1 MPSRVQLVAFAVAL
15 LFLAGS
21 VGYAVGTRTAGG
33 DGGSAAEVGFLHDMI
48 AHHEQA
54 VEMSRTALAGDLP
67 PGIESFAI
75 EVVADQQYET
85 GLMETVLRRWGHSRQ
100 RADGEAMAWMGEAVA
115 VERMPGM
122 ASAADLERLGEARG
136 DEAGALWLA
145 LMTDHHLGGVHM
157 AESAL
162 ERVDDPVVRDLAERT
177 ARNQRIEVNEYAA
190 ARARLGLPV
199 PEGLASVPVP
209 EMPEH
214 GH

>member
-1 MPSRVQLVAFAVAL
+1 VAL

-21 VGYAVGTRTAGG
+21 AGYAIGTRTAGE
-33 DGGSAAEVGFLHDMI
+33 DGGGAADVGFLQDMI

-100 RADGEAMAWMGEAVA
+100 RPDGEAMAWMGEPVA

-122 ASAADLERLGEARG
+122 ASADDLERLADARG

-145 LMTDHHLGGVHM
+145 LMTNHHLGGVHM

-162 ERVDDPVVRDLAERT
+162 ERADDPVVRDLAERT

-199 PEGLASVPVP
+199 PDGLGSVPVP

>member
-1 MPSRVQLVAFAVAL
+1 VAL

-21 VGYAVGTRTAGG
+21 AGYAVGTRTAGSG
-33 DGGSAAEVGFLHDMI
+33 GGSTADVGFLHDMI

-100 RADGEAMAWMGEAVA
+100 RADGEAMAWMGDAVA

-122 ASAADLERLGEARG
+122 ASADDVERLGDARG

-145 LMTDHHLGGVHM
+145 LMTNHHLGGVHM

-177 ARNQRIEVNEYAA
+177 ARNQRIEVTEYEA

-199 PEGLASVPVP
+199 PEDLGSVPVP

>member
-1 MPSRVQLVAFAVAL
+1 MPNRVQLVAFAGAL

-21 VGYAVGTRTAGG
+21 LGYALGTRSAS
-33 DGGSAAEVGFLHDMI
+33 DRGSAADVGFLHDMI

-67 PGIESFAI
+67 PGVESFAI

-85 GLMETVLRRWGHSRQ
+85 GLMETVLRRWGQSRQ
-100 RADGEAMAWMGEAVA
+100 TADGEAMAWMGEAVD

-122 ASAADLERLGEARG
+122 ASAADLDRLADARG

-145 LMTDHHLGGVHM
+145 LMTNHHLGGVHM
-157 AESAL
+157 AEAAL
-162 ERVDDPVVRDLAERT
+162 ERADDPVVRDLAERT
-177 ARNQRIEVNEYAA
+177 ARNQRIEVVEYAA

-199 PEGLASVPVP
+199 PDGLESVPVP
-209 EMPEH
+209 DRPDH

>member
-1 MPSRVQLVAFAVAL
+1 M

-21 VGYAVGTRTAGG
+21 VGFAVGTRTAGEG
-33 DGGSAAEVGFLHDMI
+33 GGSAAEVGFLHDMI

-85 GLMETVLRRWGHSRQ
+85 GLMETVLRRWGHPRQ
-100 RADGEAMAWMGEAVA
+100 RADGESMAWMGEAVA

-122 ASAADLERLGEARG
+122 ASGADLERLADARG

-145 LMTDHHLGGVHM
+145 LMTNHHLGGVHM
-157 AESAL
+157 AEAAL
-162 ERVDDPVVRDLAERT
+162 ERVDDAVVRDLAKRT

-190 ARARLGLPV
+190 ARVRLGLPV
-199 PEGLASVPVP
+199 PEGLQSAAVPDARRP
-209 EMPEH
+209 
-214 GH
+214 GHDGGH